1 MYLSANV
8 LQDSSAT
15 SVTLDIECCAFAPR
29 CVRPVH
35 VGIDK
40 WFARSSLSINSGKD
54 SGYNKDASTQ
64 IREQTGQLS
73 VNQLDEDRDG
83 REIVCESRMFRIPY

>member
-1 MYLSANV
+1 MFYRIL
-8 LQDSSAT
+8 SAT

-54 SGYNKDASTQ
+54 SGYNKDDSKASTQ
-64 IREQTGQLS
+64 IREQTGGLS
-73 VNQLDEDRDG
+73 VSQLDEDRDG
-83 REIVCESRMFRIPY
+83 REIACESRMFRIPY